1 MTPYLGE
8 GTLPCNLRMYP
19 DQEGRAITADLAG
32 PVGVLNNANE
42 VISVVNVSVL
52 LADLQFKHPHD
63 AELLPNGDMD
73 VATWAPGRVGCWKL
87 LKEGDE
93 FYEGEAD

>member
-1 MTPYLGE
+1 
-8 GTLPCNLRMYP
+8 
-19 DQEGRAITADLAG
+19 
-32 PVGVLNNANE
+32 
-42 VISVVNVSVL
+42 
-52 LADLQFKHPHD
+52 
-63 AELLPNGDMD
+63 MD